1 MVSWSYLKFGGN
13 PVRTSIVAVKDT
25 GISVGALAFS
35 FFTLMM
41 INAIVILPAG
51 LIVQDFLRALI

>member
-1 MVSWSYLKFGGN
+1 M
-13 PVRTSIVAVKDT
+13 RTSIVAVRDT
-25 GISVGALAFS
+25 GVNVGALAFS

-51 LIVQDFLRALI
+51 LIVQDFLRALT